1 MPLVALF
8 MNPGRERLSRDEVS
22 DVKQS
27 TAGMICSC
35 KLLSSAL
42 RTHDNLTNCVLVMTP
57 FAGVGVNCALTD
69 AMVLAKELV
78 SKKDSFVAKAFS
90 HRQNISSAVRKYE
103 TAMFEFSK
111 DYAEKTAQGL
121 KGHFS
126 KDGAKDRADMFL
138 KLLEKKTGKKLDKDV
153 FN

>member
-1 MPLVALF
+1 
-8 MNPGRERLSRDEVS
+8 MNLGRERSSRNEVS
-22 DVKQS
+22 GVKQS
-27 TAGMICSC
+27 TAGMKCSS

-42 RTHDNLTNCVLVMTP
+42 RIQDNLTDWVLVMTP

-78 SKKDSFVAKAFS
+78 SKKDGFVAKAFS

-126 KDGAKDRADMFL
+126 KDGAKDRADIFL
-138 KLLEKKTGKKLDKDV
+138 KLLEKKTGKRLDKDK